1 MSLIDSSAW
10 IELFRATGSPTHER
24 LRATLSSNEELVTTE
39 PVAMEL
45 LAGARDPR
53 QRRRIKGALAAC
65 RMVSVENAGDW
76 EDAAGI
82 YLRCR
87 LSGATPR
94 RLLDCLIAAV
104 AIRAGVPIL
113 ARDRDYELIAEHT
126 PLELAR

>member
-24 LRATLSSNEELVTTE
+24 LRAALSSDEELVSTE

-53 QRRRIKGALAAC
+53 QRRLIKGSLAAC
-65 RMVSVENAGDW
+65 RTISVENAGDW

-87 LSGATPR
+87 MAGATPR

-104 AIRAGVPIL
+104 AIRAAVPIL
-113 ARDRDYELIAEHT
+113 AQDRDYELIAEHT
-126 PLELAR
+126 PLELAE